1 MQNLY
6 LNIKNLDVR
15 ECEIKKILYK
25 NDLVLRVID
34 EKGIIIKSKILIV
47 SIGTYMDACI
57 YRGVKKELIGPDGEK
72 ASIGFSDSLKEMGL
86 KLIRLKTGTP
96 PRLKKESINFS
107 KTEIV
112 TGTRGN
118 HAFFIQQKNF

>member
-6 LNIKNLDVR
+6 LNTKNLDVR

-25 NDLVLRVID
+25 NDLVLGVID

-57 YRGVKKELIGPDGEK
+57 YRGVKKELIGTDREK
-72 ASIGFSDSLKEMGL
+72 ASNGFSDSLKEGF
-86 KLIRLKTGTP
+86 KTYSFKNGYASKI
-96 PRLKKESINFS
+96 KKR
-107 KTEIV
+107 KYK
-112 TGTRGN
+112 
-118 HAFFIQQKNF
+118 FFKNRNCLWYNIKIMLFLIQQKNF